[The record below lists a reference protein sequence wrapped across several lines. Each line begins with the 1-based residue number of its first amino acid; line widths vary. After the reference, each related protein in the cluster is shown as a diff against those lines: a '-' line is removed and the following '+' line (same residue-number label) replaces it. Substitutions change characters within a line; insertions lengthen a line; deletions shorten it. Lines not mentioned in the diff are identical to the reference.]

1 MSSGEQADNKRAAVS
16 SSSDASSATEP
27 DGSTDPQ
34 EVSLGKRLRSPQTIV
49 SFLIAFAIIGFIF
62 RNLDLNL
69 SVLWTNIRN
78 SNPTYLVLGFAVY
91 YGSFPLR
98 AIRWQRL
105 MNNAG
110 INRAEGFPMPGV
122 KGLSE
127 MYVLSWFVNCLV
139 PAKLGDAYR
148 GYLLKK
154 HAGPSFSR
162 TMGTIFAER
171 VMDVFA
177 LVGLLLVASLLVFR
191 GTVPSS
197 IRLPLIAGVSL
208 VVVGILGLLA
218 LYYFGARLSRVVPIR
233 LRPIYDRTA
242 NGLTTSFSRNG
253 LTGAVSLTALVW
265 VLEGVRLFCVAAA
278 FGVELSPASSLL
290 VALLA
295 SLLTIMPLTPA
306 GLGVVEGG
314 TIIALRLLTVGD
326 TDAGSIAI
334 MDRIIAYWS
343 VILAGGV
350 LYIFTKRK

>member
-1 MSSGEQADNKRAAVS
+1 MSSGEQVDKQHVAVS
-16 SSSDASSATEP
+16 DRTDATTVRQDE
-27 DGSTDPQ
+27 DPAEGQ

-69 SVLWTNIRN
+69 GVLWTNIRN

-98 AIRWQRL
+98 ALRWQRL

-110 INRAEGFPMPGV
+110 INRSEGFPVPGI

-177 LVGLLLVASLLVFR
+177 LVGLLFLASLFVFR

-197 IRLPLIAGVSL
+197 ILWPLVAGAGL
-208 VVVGILGLLA
+208 VVLGILGLLG
-218 LYYFGARLSRVVPIR
+218 LYYFGARLSRVVP
-233 LRPIYDRTA
+233 LRVRPFYDRTA
-242 NGLTTSFSRNG
+242 NGLTTSFSRTG
-253 LTGAVSLTALVW
+253 LTGAVSLTAVVW
-265 VLEGVRLFCVAAA
+265 VLEGVRLYCVAAA
-278 FGVELSPASSLL
+278 FGVELSPASSVL

-314 TIIALRLLTVGD
+314 TIIALRLLAVGD

-350 LYIFTKRK
+350 LYVFTKRK

>member
-1 MSSGEQADNKRAAVS
+1 LNLRDSTEHQKQDLSLTGASGNLDDDVIE
-16 SSSDASSATEP
+16 EP
-27 DGSTDPQ
+27 QHD
-34 EVSLGKRLRSPQTIV
+34 VSLGRRLRSPQTII

-69 SVLWTNIRN
+69 SLLWTNVLN

-98 AIRWQRL
+98 ALRWQKL

-110 INRAEGFPMPGV
+110 ITRANGYNMPGLA
-122 KGLSE
+122 GLSE

-154 HAGPSFSR
+154 NAGPSFSR
-162 TMGTIFAER
+162 TMGTVFAER
-171 VMDVFA
+171 VLDIFA
-177 LVGLLLVASLLVFR
+177 LVGLLLIASLLVFR
-191 GTVPSS
+191 GTVPGSL
-197 IRLPLIAGVSL
+197 RLPLIAGVTL
-208 VVVGILGLLA
+208 VVIGIAGLVA
-218 LYYFGARLSRVVPIR
+218 LYHFGPRMSRIVPNR
-233 LRPIYDRTA
+233 LRPIFERTA
-242 NGLTTSFSRNG
+242 QGLTMSFTRTG
-253 LTGAVSLTALVW
+253 MTGAVSLTAIVW

-314 TIIALRLLTVGD
+314 TIIALRLLNVGD

-343 VILAGGV
+343 VILVGGI
-350 LYIFTKRK
+350 LYLFTRRK

>member
-1 MSSGEQADNKRAAVS
+1 MSSGEQADNKHVMVPGPSEKVGPEPAA
-16 SSSDASSATEP
+16 ATEE
-27 DGSTDPQ
+27 DH

-69 SVLWTNIRN
+69 GVLWTNIRN
-78 SNPTYLVLGFAVY
+78 SSPAYLVLGFVVY

-98 AIRWQRL
+98 ALRWQRL

-110 INRAEGFPMPGV
+110 INRAEGFPIPGIR
-122 KGLSE
+122 GLSE

-197 IRLPLIAGVSL
+197 IRWPLIAGVGL
-208 VVVGILGLLA
+208 VVFGIFGLLG
-218 LYYFGARLSRVVPIR
+218 LYYFGSRLSRVVPLR
-233 LRPIYDRTA
+233 LRPFYDRTA

-253 LTGAVSLTALVW
+253 LTGAVSLTAVVW

-278 FGVELSPASSLL
+278 FGVELSPASSVL

-314 TIIALRLLTVGD
+314 TIIALRLLAVGD

-343 VILAGGV
+343 VILVGGV